1 MLTSAKINIKKYLL
15 LSASILLISVIS
27 VSSLN
32 EIGAILL
39 VYLASCANQWML
51 VTAVREASKSA
62 VSGAEV
68 NKWKMIFLVFGKFAV
83 IAAALIF
90 SIQIMQKK
98 VLIPVLIY
106 VLQIAVLYL
115 SFEKNEA
122 DSGSNL

>member
-1 MLTSAKINIKKYLL
+1 MHTSAKINVKKYLL
-15 LSASILLISVIS
+15 LSASILLVSSLS
-27 VSSLN
+27 VSSLK
-32 EIGAILL
+32 EIGAIML

-62 VSGAEV
+62 VSGTEV
-68 NKWKMIFLVFGKFAV
+68 NKWKMIFLVFGKFIV